1 MRGSGI
7 VKNWQVDRC
16 NVPRD
21 TGRVKRELVGESVVP
36 LAPYRQA
43 PHLRHA
49 RQRRED
55 RLLASAVGPAVN
67 SPGPRHGYGH
77 TIGW

>member
-21 TGRVKRELVGESVVP
+21 TGRVRRELVGESVVP
-36 LAPYRQA
+36 LAPA
-43 PHLRHA
+43 GSTAFAA
-49 RQRRED
+49 RPE
-55 RLLASAVGPAVN
+55 
-67 SPGPRHGYGH
+67 
-77 TIGW
+77 TT